1 MKVDRISVNQITES
15 LGKGAEI
22 LQYNIPLVEKILDVR
37 KECELARLQTERVKL
52 ENNTQIVRILAKF
65 QTNKDLWGSYLTLWI
80 KLLILMIMSCFCNQ
94 CSRLEKLLHQ
104 LHWQRQKGYLVFMM
118 MILRLFLIFKS
129 NKDSQWMKYN
139 QLL

>member
-52 ENNTQIVRILAKF
+52 ENNTQIIRILAKF
-65 QTNKDLWGSYLTLWI
+65 QTNKDILEKVFGERERSLG
-80 KLLILMIMSCFCNQ
+80 KLFDLMDKALDSDDHELLLQSMQQIGKIVTSTPLAEIERL
-94 CSRLEKLLHQ
+94 SRL
-104 LHWQRQKGYLVFMM
+104 YDD
-118 MILRLFLIFKS
+118 
-129 NKDSQWMKYN
+129 DSQT
-139 QLL
+139 LLDF

>member
-15 LGKGAEI
+15 LGKEAEI

-65 QTNKDLWGSYLTLWI
+65 QTNKDILEKVFGERERSLG
-80 KLLILMIMSCFCNQ
+80 KLFDLMDKALDSDDHELLLQSMQQIGKIVTSTPLAEIERL
-94 CSRLEKLLHQ
+94 SRL
-104 LHWQRQKGYLVFMM
+104 YDD
-118 MILRLFLIFKS
+118 
-129 NKDSQWMKYN
+129 DSQT
-139 QLL
+139 LLDF

>member
-65 QTNKDLWGSYLTLWI
+65 QTNKDI
-80 KLLILMIMSCFCNQ
+80 
-94 CSRLEKLLHQ
+94 LEKVFGERERSLGKLFDLMDKALHSDDHELLLQ
-104 LHWQRQKGYLVFMM
+104 SM
-118 MILRLFLIFKS
+118 
-129 NKDSQWMKYN
+129 
-139 QLL
+139 QLLLTH

>member
-15 LGKGAEI
+15 LGKEAEI

-65 QTNKDLWGSYLTLWI
+65 QTNKDI
-80 KLLILMIMSCFCNQ
+80 
-94 CSRLEKLLHQ
+94 LEK
-104 LHWQRQKGYLVFMM
+104 VFGERERS
-118 MILRLFLIFKS
+118 LGKLFDLMDKAL
-129 NKDSQWMKYN
+129 DSDDQ
-139 QLL
+139 

>member
-65 QTNKDLWGSYLTLWI
+65 QTNKDILEKVFGERERSLG
-80 KLLILMIMSCFCNQ
+80 KLFDLMDKALDSDDHELLLQSMQQIGKIVTSTPLAEIERL
-94 CSRLEKLLHQ
+94 SRL
-104 LHWQRQKGYLVFMM
+104 YDD
-118 MILRLFLIFKS
+118 
-129 NKDSQWMKYN
+129 DSQT
-139 QLL
+139 LLDF

>member
-65 QTNKDLWGSYLTLWI
+65 QTNKDILEKVFGERERSLG
-80 KLLILMIMSCFCNQ
+80 KLFDLMDKALDSDDHELLLQSMQQIGKIVPSTPLAEIERL
-94 CSRLEKLLHQ
+94 SRLHDDDSPPLLD
-104 LHWQRQKGYLVFMM
+104 L
-118 MILRLFLIFKS
+118 
-129 NKDSQWMKYN
+129 
-139 QLL
+139 

>member
-1 MKVDRISVNQITES
+1 MDRISVNQITES

-65 QTNKDLWGSYLTLWI
+65 QTNKDILEKVFGERERSLG
-80 KLLILMIMSCFCNQ
+80 KLFDLMDKALDSDDHELLLQSMQQIGKIVTSTPLAEIERL
-94 CSRLEKLLHQ
+94 SRL
-104 LHWQRQKGYLVFMM
+104 YDD
-118 MILRLFLIFKS
+118 
-129 NKDSQWMKYN
+129 DSQT
-139 QLL
+139 LLDF